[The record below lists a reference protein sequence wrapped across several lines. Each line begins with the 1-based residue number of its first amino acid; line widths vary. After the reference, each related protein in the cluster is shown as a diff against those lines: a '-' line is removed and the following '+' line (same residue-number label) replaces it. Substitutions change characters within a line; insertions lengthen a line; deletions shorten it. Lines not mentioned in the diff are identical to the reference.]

1 MEFTSTNNA
10 TATAAATATRHP
22 IVRGAQALA
31 ALPAIDARLARLARL
46 AADERLAAWLQLKL
60 GITGFAVGCGDAAR
74 LAQPGWIDLS
84 HGFAHASIAI
94 DLNRHAALASVAVDG
109 TSRDAGLAGMA
120 GDAAEDARHGDA
132 ALRNAVAAILLAPFT
147 ECLAELGLPDVRVLG
162 VRRGREP
169 DDPRAALS
177 VAFRYGERHIECR
190 VGRLDDAC
198 VEAIAACIGRQRIPF
213 AQHASGINV
222 PGRLV
227 VGAKT
232 YRIDTLRTVRA
243 GDILLRVVDP
253 ALAGALA
260 SPPQAVALRALWGM
274 PGSLQLAAAVRLEA
288 HTLTLQGTPTMSYE
302 TEEHDHDAA
311 APSGD
316 EPIDIGELNLP
327 VKFELDTVPMPVVQ
341 LSALRPGYVVELPVP
356 IVDARIRLTSY
367 GQTIGTGELVT
378 VGDQLGVRVLQ
389 MTHGNGS
396 IQ

>member
-1 MEFTSTNNA
+1 MQLTST
-10 TATAAATATRHP
+10 TTATATRAP

-31 ALPAIDARLARLARL
+31 SLPAIDARAARLARL
-46 AADERLAAWLQLKL
+46 AADERLAAWLHLKL
-60 GITGFAVGCGDAAR
+60 GITGFSVGCGDAAR

-94 DLNRHAALASVAVDG
+94 DLTGHAALASVAVDG
-109 TSRDAGLAGMA
+109 PSRDAGLAGIA
-120 GDAAEDARHGDA
+120 GDPSDDARQGDV

-147 ECLAELGLPDVRVLG
+147 ARLAELGLPDVRVLG
-162 VRRGREP
+162 VRRGRAP
-169 DDPRAALS
+169 DDPRTALS
-177 VAFRYGERHIECR
+177 VAFRYGSRHVECR
-190 VGRLDDAC
+190 IGRLDDAC
-198 VEAIAACIGRQRIPF
+198 VDAISNCIGRQRIPF
-213 AQHASGINV
+213 ARHASAINV

-227 VGAKT
+227 VGTKA
-232 YRIDTLRTVRA
+232 YRIDTLRSLRA
-243 GDILLRVVDP
+243 GDILLRVLDP
-253 ALAGALA
+253 SLAGSFATPSRSA
-260 SPPQAVALRALWGM
+260 ELRALWGM
-274 PGSLQLAAAVRLEA
+274 PGSVQLAADVRLEA
-288 HTLTLQGTPTMSYE
+288 RTLTLQGTPIMSYE

-311 APSGD
+311 AQSGD

-356 IVDARIRLTSY
+356 IADARIRLTSY

-396 IQ
+396 VQ